1 MNRTEFNAIELW
13 KNLPVGF
20 TINFL
25 LFEGALRAISEFVR
39 RMLNKRLAERSVS
52 QSLGEDGIKI
62 STGECILVF
71 RERPQ
76 FA

>member
-1 MNRTEFNAIELW
+1 VNRTEFNAIELW